1 MTKTALA
8 EKPAARVKAREPVTN
23 TEPVRENKREAV
35 REIPPGAITF
45 QHPETGEVFVRM
57 PSSSSSGSAL
67 DFPVE
72 LFPEGFTYQWIR
84 ESTYGEPD
92 RPNLLARGRQGW
104 RPVPAERHP
113 EYPVAIDGLRLYEA
127 PTQFVEAAQREER
140 LRARQQGQTR
150 KPDVRLPNG
159 FDASQK
165 LSFAKKGAPERMPSA
180 YKPQLTRSV
189 DMDE

>member
-8 EKPAARVKAREPVTN
+8 EKPAARVKAREPIAK

-35 REIPPGAITF
+35 RDIPPGAITF
-45 QHPETGEVFVRM
+45 QHPDTGEVFVRM
-57 PSSSSSGSAL
+57 PGSSTAASAL
-67 DFPVE
+67 DFPIE
-72 LFPEGFTYQWIR
+72 LVPEGFTYQWIR

-104 RPVPAERHP
+104 RPVPAERH
-113 EYPVAIDGLRLYEA
+113 EDYPVALDGLRLYEA
-127 PTQFVEAAQREER
+127 PTAFVEASRREER
-140 LRARQQGQTR
+140 MNAQQQGRTR

-165 LSFAKKGAPERMPSA
+165 LSFAKKGAAERMPSA
-180 YKPQLTRSV
+180 YKPQLQRSV